1 MIYFTL
7 ILHIKYGLSLSLAV
21 IAVAL
26 TVALEGVLRENRV
39 TGGDCKGAV
48 WPRPSVEAGL
58 GIPNF
63 SRGRGLIEW

>member
-7 ILHIKYGLSLSLAV
+7 TLRIKYGLFLSLAV
-21 IAVAL
+21 IAAAL

-39 TGGDCKGAV
+39 ADGDCKGAV

-58 GIPNF
+58 GIPNI
-63 SRGRGLIEW
+63 SRGRRLIE